1 MRSITCDHV
10 HNGCAAQNHPA
21 AALTARWR
29 AVVRLRAAF
38 CLTCCAGLLFAGAR
52 RTVQSGRDRPLGSLI
67 RRCSAR
73 RDLWNKVPSPART
86 RPASARAD
94 ALTARGCSHRHWIGR
109 RRGGHHHVH
118 NPPWP
123 PPPRASAAKTAAP
136 RRTAS
141 HCTASRPE
149 WHVQRRLCSCT
160 GPHTAQRSRDGDG
173 RERSVVALSPFHILK
188 CVQICHAVIWL

>member
-1 MRSITCDHV
+1 MGV
-10 HNGCAAQNHPA
+10 
-21 AALTARWR
+21 
-29 AVVRLRAAF
+29 
-38 CLTCCAGLLFAGAR
+38 
-52 RTVQSGRDRPLGSLI
+52 I

-86 RPASARAD
+86 HPASARAD

-123 PPPRASAAKTAAP
+123 PPPRASAAETAAP

-141 HCTASRPE
+141 PCTASRPE
-149 WHVQRRLCSCT
+149 WHVHAATPVLVHRAAHCSKVAGWRWARTQRCGTLSISHTQVCADLPCSDLAVSQSVVCAVCARAT
-160 GPHTAQRSRDGDG
+160 RAMSSFRSRHPRGHG
-173 RERSVVALSPFHILK
+173 LVTYARFEGK
-188 CVQICHAVIWL
+188 CEL